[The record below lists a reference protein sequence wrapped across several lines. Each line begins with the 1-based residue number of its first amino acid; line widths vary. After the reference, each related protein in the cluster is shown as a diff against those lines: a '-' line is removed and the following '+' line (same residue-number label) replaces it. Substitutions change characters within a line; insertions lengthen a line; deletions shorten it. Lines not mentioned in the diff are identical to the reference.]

1 MAAADLGIATSILK
15 PSRIDSLGRIDLRV
29 IEHLG
34 GETQDMSVQVYPF
47 ERVLSLKQRIAE
59 TYGRANIA
67 HLPEYMF
74 IAVPGN
80 DGKYMPLEYVWNIE
94 HDGQVQDPLNL
105 EIVKSILSPDK
116 HATEHMGMLLEDLV
130 DVSTFREVHVWSLHT
145 IVQAAGL
152 VDSSVEIPS
161 DLMDGF
167 FKLYFPRVSPQVLIQ
182 DFSRALNE
190 GETEDADAALAYH
203 TELDK
208 RLEKLDALIPKLHTS
223 CVLNQLYRVLFY
235 IPPSPEFKS
244 SADLELTFYETKVS
258 ERVPFVRYFPGN
270 QRSSAP
276 MVKLAESETAGQ
288 PLIDQALLS
297 KMLRDLPEM
306 DEEET
311 RYGVLMYKIPVIAPR
326 VPADTMWTL
335 TFFGHD
341 GSASLVLS
349 APRKDEP
356 LTYEAVSAATAL
368 IPTILTAGRIH
379 PGATPI
385 LKELNASY
393 RTDVSELEL
402 AVPTLKS
409 MESRIDVF
417 QSFVSKSKKLESQR
431 VSLTLR
437 YKTVS
442 NFVKE
447 SNPVFDHLTYVTLD
461 KGSKDKLLSKDV
473 YIQELASHF
482 GYSRVFAE
490 KYVAEWAALHSEHIE
505 RGKSIFDRVNPGAL
519 IGVYANH
526 PKYDFILNNIQSQR
540 DLERILT
547 LMSVFVSN
555 PTSELV
561 IAKSASEMEEVAGV
575 MAEANVAGVP
585 DGAEA
590 AAAAADAAQDG
601 EGEMSEEQMELM
613 YASLGY
619 DEDIIQQLIQE
630 AREARAA
637 AQAPAADA
645 GASAAAPAEAE
656 AAAVGAAAGPGPGTE
671 VKYGK
676 TDAELLTRLYQ
687 ANSTVFKY
695 KPAPGKKPYSKAC
708 QASSGRQPNVMSL
721 PQYRRA
727 RELYRDTATWVE
739 APLNEKDVEAVK
751 VVSSAVSSRIAGG
764 RSERKVYDMEL
775 RALELG
781 FPLKGDK
788 SVTETAKAGVFTKE
802 EKDDMKRRIEI
813 QQKSPPLWIVFRLGS
828 SAERPNYY
836 ICAEYWCIHDNLPIL
851 PSVFEKTNKCP
862 FCGGSLIVN
871 PDSPEK
877 GETVLKR
884 KDSNGVKKYV
894 GFFSELHHPDG
905 YAVPCCFGPP
915 SEIEPPKDVTKPF
928 PPPQMDLPSQQAVAA
943 VAPEPARPAPGP
955 SETEDRDED
964 TATATGPIRTTA
976 SDTYRDR
983 PFTAKRDKVK
993 KNEWFI
999 PHQKIVG
1006 RTNEGW
1012 VDITPKFRGIVS
1024 VPPQTV
1030 NALLE
1035 QDPETFLTAIHGVQA
1050 KSQNSYLAVPGRAF
1064 VRYGLG
1070 TDGSTPGDN
1079 LFSLIAFAE
1088 YATAFLHDENANTA
1102 IRSNESVLNFMTS
1115 DDPIN
1120 TRRMLSVFEQANYGT
1135 LLHEFTVPQVELQD
1149 EQLVHFENWWTNT
1162 AGRYKSPSDKKYAI
1176 QTYLAFE
1183 NFKAY
1188 VKDTSIKKDL
1198 RYFMSF
1204 FTTPKLLTSQGF
1216 IPIVINYY
1224 RKNTPATI
1232 MCPEF
1237 GVSFYNQPPE
1247 HRPPLLFIV
1256 HDVDNGIFDP
1266 MVVYEGVKLPDGTS
1280 EQRVCGLIH
1289 PKTPSFS
1296 RLTPEFRSS
1305 IQAFI
1310 DKYFSSSAKGG
1321 CGVNH
1326 PFTHPWMPAR
1336 DTSRVPRLSELIHV
1350 LDLEHKKMP
1359 AAEDGADKK
1368 APRDKH
1374 VLTGDIRKEAL
1385 FRDSRSNRLLGVIVR
1400 HSQPR
1405 RYVLIPCIDDGYIPP
1420 ASIGEVMKNVRGDL
1434 FDDNATFKAPT
1445 IEDIFFVLTGKQ
1457 KTVDETRLAGHFEA
1471 YLPVKLHDKAVMN
1484 PETGARE
1491 TRFVAV
1497 ELACGIW
1504 IPCQPARAA
1513 EVREIRGKYL
1523 EKALAAS
1530 GASSPV
1536 DKMPWN
1542 LNSTVLGPERPE
1554 SESIE
1559 YTSEEE
1565 LDESYQLFRLSFSE
1579 WLRNHPSVRDQIE
1592 LLRRARTRLPLFELQ
1607 KRLEILITA
1616 IVNPNKSESWFTSG
1630 DDKTA
1635 RPIYRRDCLKLKKDE
1650 CSGGCAWVTLDEED
1664 DGKCLIHTRAT
1675 ERYIQ
1680 PMETLIARLVDELLR
1695 TFSLADEIL
1704 STRVPRLPSIQQG
1717 SLEHEDGAILFSLP
1731 GRGDDDLYTQLGYKG
1746 RKPTEHTRGLVFP
1759 EETTKSGL
1767 FEEGDIPGDMSS
1779 EWSALFR
1786 RVPLGPELMRDRVKF
1801 QTMVLQISGMPI
1813 DKYEAHVGHEVI
1825 GTDADWKELGEQ
1837 RKVNIVFTHVNP
1849 ETQLLEANRLLQVDS
1864 DKYVVLDADQI
1875 PLQHRTTSGI
1885 IVNHKDLP
1893 KSIRSWLATQGVSQ
1907 VAEPPTL
1914 AAPAAERAAAAA
1926 VAPVPKTKPAGT
1938 GAGAGAAAAGPKRRI
1953 KYPIGKTRNDGNCF
1967 FSAIYRL
1974 AKEHGKP
1981 VLDQLAKCL
1990 GVNASTEP
1998 KFIQTFRKVLSDYMK
2013 TGKLEPTYKRA
2024 KEVAEAQPG
2033 NYAAIIESYPKW
2045 FTTLFGEFGGDLGTY
2060 DEFVN
2065 RYSEKIKEDK
2075 SWVAEIDI
2083 ELVTQLLVEK
2093 VCNFTIIIKKSNLI
2107 SKVGEL
2113 KTMTDDGKI
2122 ILNLINQHEQHYEYF
2137 KMDKDAEDDE

>member
-1 MAAADLGIATSILK
+1 MAAVDSGIATTILK
-15 PSRIDSLGRIDLRV
+15 PSRINSLGRIDLRV
-29 IEHLG
+29 IEHV
-34 GETQDMSVQVYPF
+34 GESETKDFTVQVYPF

-59 TYGRANIA
+59 TYGRTNIK
-67 HLPEYMF
+67 HLPEYLF
-74 IAVPGN
+74 IAVSAG
-80 DGKYMPLEYVWNIE
+80 DGFYMPLEYVWNIE
-94 HDGQVQDPLNL
+94 HEGRVQDPLNL
-105 EIVKSILSPDK
+105 EIESTILSPDK

-130 DVSTFREVHVWSLHT
+130 DISSFREVHIWSLDT
-145 IVQAAGL
+145 IVQAAGI

-161 DLMDGF
+161 DRMNGY
-167 FKLYFPRVSPQVLIQ
+167 FKLYFPRVSPQVLFQ
-182 DFSRALNE
+182 DFTRRLDE
-190 GETEDADAALAYH
+190 GELEDAESALAYH

-208 RLEKLDALIPKLHTS
+208 RLEKLDVLIPKLRTS
-223 CVLNQLYRVLFY
+223 CVLNQLHRLVYY
-235 IPPSPEFKS
+235 IPPNPEFKS

-258 ERVPFVRYFPGN
+258 EKVPFVRYFPGN

-276 MVKLAESETAGQ
+276 MIKLAESETAGQ
-288 PLIDQALLS
+288 PAIDQTLLS

-326 VPADTMWTL
+326 IPADTMWTL
-335 TFFGHD
+335 TLFGHD
-341 GSASLVLS
+341 GSASLVLT

-356 LTYEAVSAATAL
+356 LRYEAVSAAMAL
-368 IPTILTAGRIH
+368 IPNILSSGGINTDI
-379 PGATPI
+379 TPLE

-393 RTDVSELEL
+393 RIDVSDLEHS
-402 AVPTLKS
+402 VPTLKS
-409 MESRIDVF
+409 LESRIDVF
-417 QSFVSKSKKLESQR
+417 QSFLSKSKKLESQR

-461 KGSKDKLLSKDV
+461 KGTKDKLLSKEE
-473 YIQELASHF
+473 YIQEVVSHF

-490 KYVAEWAALHSEHIE
+490 KYIAEWASLHSEHIA

-547 LMSVFVSN
+547 IMSVFVSN

-561 IAKSASEMEEVAGV
+561 IADSVSEMEEVAGV
-575 MAEANVAGVP
+575 MAEANRVSSQNGAVA
-585 DGAEA
+585 AEA
-590 AAAAADAAQDG
+590 AAEAAQNM
-601 EGEMSEEQMELM
+601 GEMSEEEMQLM

-619 DEDIIQQLIQE
+619 DEDVIEEMMKE
-630 AREARAA
+630 AREAKEQRAA
-637 AQAPAADA
+637 AAAVEAPA
-645 GASAAAPAEAE
+645 PVET
-656 AAAVGAAAGPGPGTE
+656 AVAPGPGTE
-671 VKYGK
+671 VSYGK
-676 TDAELLTRLYQ
+676 ADVDLLTRLYQ
-687 ANSTVFKY
+687 ANSTLFKY
-695 KPAPGKKPYSKAC
+695 KPDAGKHSYAKTC

-727 RELYRDTATWVE
+727 RELYKDTVTWVE
-739 APLNEKDVEAVK
+739 APLEESDVEAVQ
-751 VVSSAVSSRIAGG
+751 VVSTAISSRTVGG
-764 RSERKVYDMEL
+764 RSERKVYEMEL

-788 SVTETAKAGVFTKE
+788 SIIESAKAGVFTKE
-802 EKDDMKRRIEI
+802 EKEDMKRRIEV
-813 QQKSPPLWIVFRLGS
+813 QKKSPPLWIVFRIGS
-828 SAERPNYY
+828 SSEEGTRTNYY
-836 ICAEYWCIHDNLPIL
+836 ICAEYWCLHDNLPIL
-851 PSVFEKTNKCP
+851 PAVFDKIHKCP
-862 FCGGSLIVN
+862 FCGGGLIVN
-871 PDSPEK
+871 PDSPGK

-884 KDSNGVKKYV
+884 KDANGIKKYV
-894 GFFSELHHPDG
+894 GFFDQLHHPDG
-905 YAVPCCFGPP
+905 YAVPCCFNPP
-915 SEIEPPKDVTKPF
+915 SEIKPPKGMSKSF
-928 PPPQMDLPSQQAVAA
+928 PPPQMDLPPQQTAA
-943 VAPEPARPAPGP
+943 IATVVDQ
-955 SETEDRDED
+955 SNLVEDE
-964 TATATGPIRTTA
+964 
-976 SDTYRDR
+976 DTYRDR

-993 KNEWFI
+993 KNEWYI
-999 PHQKIVG
+999 PNQKIVG
-1006 RTNEGW
+1006 RTIEGW

-1030 NALLE
+1030 NTLLE
-1035 QDPETFLTAIHGVQA
+1035 QDPEKFLTAIHGVQA

-1079 LFSLIAFAE
+1079 LFSLIAFAD
-1088 YATAFLHDENANTA
+1088 YAMAFLHDENANTA

-1115 DDPIN
+1115 DDPIL

-1135 LLHEFTVPQVELQD
+1135 LLHEFTVPQVELLD
-1149 EQLVHFENWWTNT
+1149 EQLVHFERWWTNT

-1237 GVSFYNQPPE
+1237 GISFYNQPAE

-1256 HDVDNGIFDP
+1256 HDVDTGIFDP
-1266 MVVYEGVKLPDGTS
+1266 LVVYEGVKLPDGST

-1289 PKTPSFS
+1289 PKTPSFA
-1296 RLTPEFRSS
+1296 RLSPEFRSS

-1310 DKYFSSSAKGG
+1310 DKYFSPAAKGG
-1321 CGVNH
+1321 CGVDH
-1326 PFTHPWMPAR
+1326 AFIHPWMPVR
-1336 DTSRVPRLSELIHV
+1336 DTSRVPRLSELITV
-1350 LDLEHKKMP
+1350 LDLQHKKVP
-1359 AAEDGADKK
+1359 IDDGK
-1368 APRDKH
+1368 APRDKY

-1385 FRDSRSNRLLGVIVR
+1385 FRDSRTNRLIGVIVR

-1405 RYVLIPCIDDGYIPP
+1405 RYILVPCIDDGYIHP
-1420 ASIGEVMKNVRGDL
+1420 ASISDAMKNVRGDL
-1434 FDDNATFKAPT
+1434 FDENATFKAPM

-1471 YLPVKLHDKAVMN
+1471 YTPVKLHDRTFVN

-1513 EVREIRGKYL
+1513 EVREIRSKFL
-1523 EKALAAS
+1523 ERALAAS

-1536 DKMPWN
+1536 DKMPWD
-1542 LNSTVLGPERPE
+1542 LNATVLGPEKPE
-1554 SESIE
+1554 SESID
-1559 YTSEEE
+1559 YTTEEA

-1592 LLRRARTRLPLFELQ
+1592 LLRRARTRLPLYELQ

-1616 IVNPNKSESWFTSG
+1616 IVNPTKNETWFTET
-1630 DDKTA
+1630 DAKTS
-1635 RPIYRRDCLKLKKDE
+1635 RPFYRRNCLKLKKSE
-1650 CSGGCAWVTLDEED
+1650 CSAGCMWVPLGDED
-1664 DGKCLIHTRAT
+1664 DDSQGRCLIHTHAT
-1675 ERYIQ
+1675 ERYIH
-1680 PMETLIARLVDELLR
+1680 PIETLIARLVDELLR

-1704 STRVPRLPSIQQG
+1704 SARVPRLPALQQG

-1731 GRGDDDLYTQLGYKG
+1731 GRGDDDLYSQLGYKG
-1746 RKPTEHTRGLVFP
+1746 RKPSEYTQGIVFP
-1759 EETTKSGL
+1759 EETSKSGL

-1779 EWSALFR
+1779 EWSAIFR
-1786 RVPLGPELMRDRVKF
+1786 HLLVGPELSRSERLKF
-1801 QTMVLQISGMPI
+1801 QTIISQIADMPI
-1813 DKYEAHVGHEVI
+1813 TNYEAYVGHTIV
-1825 GTDADWKELGEQ
+1825 GTESDWKELGER
-1837 RKVNIVFTHVNP
+1837 RKINIVFTKVN
-1849 ETQLLEANRLLQVDS
+1849 EATHFLEPYRLLRTDS
-1864 DKYVVLDADQI
+1864 EKYVILDMEQI
-1875 PLQHRTTSGI
+1875 PLQHKTTNGVI
-1885 IVNHKDLP
+1885 IKYTDLP
-1893 KSIRSWLATQGVSQ
+1893 KSIRSWLGTQGISLQ
-1907 VAEPPTL
+1907 PELPTL
-1914 AAPAAERAAAAA
+1914 PPVAPALAAAAA
-1926 VAPVPKTKPAGT
+1926 APKPKPAT
-1938 GAGAGAAAAGPKRRI
+1938 AGPKRRI
-1953 KYPIGKTRNDGNCF
+1953 KYPLGKTKDDGNCF
-1967 FSAIYRL
+1967 FSAIFRA

-1981 VLDQLAKCL
+1981 VVDQLAKCL
-1990 GVNASTEP
+1990 GINASTES
-1998 KFIQTFRKVLSDYMK
+1998 KFIQTFRKALSDYMK
-2013 TGKLEPTYKRA
+2013 SGKLEPTYRRA
-2024 KEVAEAQPG
+2024 KEVSESQPANFAQ
-2033 NYAAIIESYPKW
+2033 IITSYPKW
-2045 FTTLFGEFGGDLGTY
+2045 FPELFGEFGGELGTY

-2065 RYSEKIKEDK
+2065 RYAEKIKEDK
-2075 SWVAEIDI
+2075 SWVAEIDV
-2083 ELVTQLLVEK
+2083 ELVNQLILEK
-2093 VCNFTIIIKKSNLI
+2093 GCNFKIDIKTSNLI

-2122 ILNLINQHEQHYEYF
+2122 LLNLINQGEQHYEYF
-2137 KMDKDAEDDE
+2137 KLAKDAEDGE